1 MNFACLSGSLIPYF
15 AWSPSRF
22 RFSSGTPTKSVLKPP
37 LSKDVDSQDVMD
49 LKLSP
54 GVEMARKSKAEF
66 FQWMGPMLDAIR
78 DLGGSGK
85 PREVVDRIAEQCD
98 LSDARL
104 EETLKSGRTRFD
116 NQTHWAR
123 QYLVWEGLLDS
134 STRGVWTLTPKGYE
148 TSLDETDARKLFLK
162 WVKIHAA
169 ARKKDEESPTG
180 TATEAD
186 SDTDVDVETET
197 DEASQEDVFLALLK
211 RVTPQGFERICALL
225 LRESGFVNVSITG
238 GSADEGIDGIG
249 TVEVNP
255 FVTFKVLFQCKRYK
269 GTVSRAQVGD
279 FRNAMIGRVDK
290 GVIMTT
296 GTFSRDAIRE
306 ADRDG
311 APPVELVDGR
321 KLVEMFKRVEL
332 GLHRKTI
339 YEVDRA
345 FFAPYLPTE

>member
-1 MNFACLSGSLIPYF
+1 
-15 AWSPSRF
+15 
-22 RFSSGTPTKSVLKPP
+22 
-37 LSKDVDSQDVMD
+37 
-49 LKLSP
+49 
-54 GVEMARKSKAEF
+54 MAKKGKAEF
-66 FQWMGPMLDAIR
+66 VQWMGPMIDAIR

-85 PREVVDRIAEQCD
+85 PREVVDRIAEKCD

-104 EETLKSGRTRFD
+104 EETLKSGQTRFY

-134 STRGVWTLTPKGYE
+134 STRGVWTLTPKGYK
-148 TSLDETDARKLFLK
+148 TSLDETEARKLFLK

-169 ARKKDEESPTG
+169 ARKKAKESPTDS
-180 TATEAD
+180 ATEAD
-186 SDTDVDVETET
+186 TDVDTEV
-197 DEASQEDVFLALLK
+197 DEASQEDVLLALLK
-211 RVTPQGFERICALL
+211 KVTPQGFERICALL
-225 LRESGFVNVSITG
+225 LRESGFVKVSITG

-255 FVTFKVLFQCKRYK
+255 FVSFKVLFQCKRYK

-290 GVIMTT
+290 GIIMTT

-311 APPVELVDGR
+311 APPVELVDGQ

-339 YEVDRA
+339 YEVDHA
-345 FFAPYLPTE
+345 FFAPYLSTE